1 MWIHNQNF
9 WFIDWF
15 AQWFLWVLSWLRTGW
30 IYQRT
35 SRFSFPLKVQEFIS
49 KYRFCCCNL
58 KKESIRCSWH
68 RKLAG
73 EVFELTWPFLDR
85 LILMFAFHFMRSKC
99 LTSDFFA
106 LTVWFFEVKLVH
118 FCLVPVVSQY
128 LSSALWFNIF

>member
-1 MWIHNQNF
+1 MPNSIWFISRLKQCFDQDLSKYRSILRMSTLRLSTSKIWQQLYFSIRKNHMWIHNQNF

-15 AQWFLWVLSWLRTGW
+15 AQWFLWVLSWLRTCW

-73 EVFELTWPFLDR
+73 EVFELTWPF
-85 LILMFAFHFMRSKC
+85 
-99 LTSDFFA
+99 
-106 LTVWFFEVKLVH
+106 
-118 FCLVPVVSQY
+118 
-128 LSSALWFNIF
+128 